1 MKMKIDPLYK
11 CYSFK
16 VLGLRFTHKSQLLPK
31 SMVNYYDETY
41 RPRIGK
47 PLLKWIPFYLQKG
60 LNALFPNY
68 LIESPHQY
76 RWRTNYSCYE
86 YDTFKGFWNDLKNND
101 LKDVK
106 LTQEEIKSIDE
117 SGWKKTVEILRK
129 AFDEGRLGKPE
140 P

>member
-1 MKMKIDPLYK
+1 MKIKIDPFK

-31 SMVNYYDETY
+31 SIVNYYNKTY
-41 RPRIGK
+41 YPSANRT
-47 PLLKWIPFYLQKG
+47 LLEKIPFYLQKG
-60 LNALFPNY
+60 LNKLFPNY
-68 LIESPHQY
+68 LIETPHQH

-86 YDTFKGFWNDLKNND
+86 YDIFEGFWQRVKERGI
-101 LKDVK
+101 KDVK
-106 LTQEEIKSIDE
+106 LTPEEIKSIDE
-117 SGWKKTVEILRK
+117 SPWGKTVEILRK